1 MWERERVSLRILL
14 AVNPHARR
22 GASTR
27 DEALALLR
35 GRGHTVE
42 WIEPRAGAHLS
53 GEITRRAGTI
63 DLVAVGGGDGTLI
76 GAIDGLRQAGVPLLI
91 LPLGTINELARTLGI
106 PVSLAD
112 ACALADDGHDRRIDV
127 GCVNGSWYFSEASIG
142 LSTHVA
148 RAQTGEEKSRW
159 GMLAIPIATA
169 RSLRALRP
177 YHLEIEDETGARH
190 RVRTVQLTVANSNR
204 FGGIVETPDA
214 SIDDG
219 RLDLFTIR
227 WNSTWDAIGVIA
239 AVARRRFPDA
249 PAVEGLRGSRFIV
262 RAANPRHRHH
272 VFADGEPATTTPA
285 EFLVVREAIAVRVPR

>member
-1 MWERERVSLRILL
+1 VTQRILL

-22 GASTR
+22 GATTR

-35 GRGHTVE
+35 ERGHAVE
-42 WIEPRAGAHLS
+42 CIEPRGGSHLS
-53 GEITRRAGTI
+53 DEIARRAGAI

-76 GAIDGLRQAGVPLLI
+76 GAVDGLRRANLPLLI
-91 LPLGTINELARTLGI
+91 LPLGTTNELARTLGI
-106 PVSLAD
+106 PFPLAD
-112 ACALADDGHDRRIDV
+112 ACALADTGRDRRIDA
-127 GCVNGSWYFSEASIG
+127 GCVNGCWYFSEASIG

-148 RAQTGEEKSRW
+148 RAQTGEVKSRW

-177 YHLEIEDETGARH
+177 YHLDIEDESGARRH
-190 RVRTVQLTVANSNR
+190 VRTVQLTVANSNR
-204 FGGIVETPDA
+204 FGGVVENPDA
-214 SIDDG
+214 SIDDK

-227 WNSTWDAIGVIA
+227 WNSVWDALGVVV

-249 PAVEGLRGSRFIV
+249 PAVESQRGTRFVV
-262 RAANPRHRHH
+262 RASNPRHRHH

-285 EFLVVREAIAVRVPR
+285 EFTVVPDAIAVRVPG